1 MQIIKNKLRTMYKA
15 YLIHFYLINNVKQ
28 EMFSQRRYTAAKKIF
43 YVHFTGVANGELLSS
58 VSSFLRKSN

>member
-1 MQIIKNKLRTMYKA
+1 MYKA

-28 EMFSQRRYTAAKKIF
+28 EMFSQRQYTAAKKIF
-43 YVHFTGVANGELLSS
+43 DVHFTGVANGELLSS